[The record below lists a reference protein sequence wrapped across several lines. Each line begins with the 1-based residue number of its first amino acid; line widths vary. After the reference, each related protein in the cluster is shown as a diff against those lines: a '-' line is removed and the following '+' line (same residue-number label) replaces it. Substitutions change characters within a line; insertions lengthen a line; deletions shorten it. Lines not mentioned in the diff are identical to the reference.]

1 MSENTNISWCDSTVN
16 FWSGCTRVSA
26 GCSACYAETLAS
38 RSPATFGQWGPGK
51 PRRLHE
57 SAFALSRRLN
67 NRPWVCDGCGRGF
80 KAITVHECGNDLD
93 VISAACLFHKR
104 RIFSLSMGDIWDP
117 EVPIEWLARMLD
129 TIRQCDQVDWLLC
142 TKRPEKWMQRIEL
155 ALGWFRSDE
164 ANRPQTTAEWLHGW
178 LDGIPRRNIWTL
190 TSIEDQRSADQRIP
204 HALAIPSVCRGLS
217 IEPLL
222 GPIDLNGIP
231 LGDGDTWH
239 LSGTVEAHTGWP
251 DSHLRPIH
259 WLIIG
264 GESGPKARPCNVWWV
279 RDLVRQGKAAGVPVF
294 VKQLGS
300 IPDFGCIP
308 DPQGGIPITFSIHDS
323 KGGDPDEWPADLR
336 VRKWP
341 SL

>member
-1 MSENTNISWCDSTVN
+1 MSEKTKISWCDSTVN

-26 GCSACYAETLAS
+26 GCASCYAETLAS
-38 RSPATFGQWGPGK
+38 RCPATFGQWGPGK

-80 KAITVHECGNDLD
+80 KAITVHECGKDLD

-117 EVPIEWLARMLD
+117 EVPIEWLARMLETVYLCAD
-129 TIRQCDQVDWLLC
+129 CNWLLC
-142 TKRPEKWMQRIEL
+142 TKRPELWRPRLQSVFTHSCSSVVWMMAGQ
-155 ALGWFRSDE
+155 
-164 ANRPQTTAEWLHGW
+164 W
-178 LDGIPRRNIWTL
+178 LDGQPPPHVWTL

-204 HALAIPSVCRGLS
+204 HAMAIPSVCRGLS

-264 GESGPKARPCNVWWV
+264 GESGSRSRPCNVEWV
-279 RDLVRQGKAAGVPVF
+279 RDLVREGKAAGVPVF
-294 VKQLGS
+294 VKQFSGKKSGEQGPL
-300 IPDFGCIP
+300 PDDIWNTKQFPTIC
-308 DPQGGIPITFSIHDS
+308 
-323 KGGDPDEWPADLR
+323 
-336 VRKWP
+336 V
-341 SL
+341 